1 MTDIRVKEQARF
13 QHHLDELQRPDG
25 FTVGFGQ
32 GDSYA
37 GGYFYAGMRVL
48 SATPLFNR
56 ATGEVERWRY
66 WLLFAEMGILD
77 RFGAGHPVHVF
88 ECDLLSQEPHLV
100 LLQEVESD
108 RRFTLCRNDP
118 HSLDERQA
126 RVYAAWDK
134 AVREM
139 GGETAFQALLDR
151 QAAEWTEQLQASG
164 EMKR

>member
-1 MTDIRVKEQARF
+1 MTDIRDEARARF
-13 QHHLDELQRPDG
+13 QRHLDELQRPDG
-25 FTVGFGQ
+25 FTVGFGH

-48 SATPLFNR
+48 SATPIFSR

-88 ECDLLSQEPHLV
+88 ECDVLDEKPHLV
-100 LLQEVESD
+100 LLQEVGSD
-108 RRFTLCRNDP
+108 RRFMLCRNDP
-118 HSLDERQA
+118 HSLSERQA
-126 RVYAAWDK
+126 KTYAAWDK
-134 AVREM
+134 AVREY
-139 GGETAFQALLDR
+139 GGQEALQELLDR
-151 QAAEWTEQLQASG
+151 QAAEWTQQLRATG